1 MKPDAFERDIRKVLE
16 EVEYRPSEESWQKM
30 QQALAAGAGGNA
42 GFAAGMGIN
51 TPKKRPFWSISRAV
65 AAACFGVLATGAV
78 LFYVN
83 NNEVAAPGQELVREF
98 SNSGRKPLAE
108 QLNTANG
115 GNKYIDVLQPATGVV
130 QGLQALTSK
139 SASGPALIADLEHSA
154 IDPIGVTFAATSLGQ
169 VYSAGINVAPEMR
182 NALNPV
188 SKATERYE
196 RFKVAEDMGSKL
208 YSVADWSDNPEYT
221 TAFEDPFIY
230 GLSVKGGSPKVGLM
244 QFNAGMTV
252 KRDWSKRMYTEANLD
267 LSYTDVRYQKA
278 LYYKRNDNGSFTN
291 LGDLA
296 NMNEALAA
304 SGGKGKASA
313 YTYGNHVIGVG
324 LAVVGGYNVTRNL
337 SVAVGADMY
346 RNFNNKLVLDANNPL
361 VESTSL
367 KNTINPVKWI
377 NVWDAGARAQVRYR
391 VSDYVTLLAQGRYG
405 LVDYIANEEG
415 TKIENSSV
423 GLGVN
428 ISLNP

>member
-16 EVEYRPSEESWQKM
+16 EVEYRPSEASWQKM
-30 QQALAAGAGGNA
+30 QQALAESRNA
-42 GFAAGMGIN
+42 GFATGMSAHIA
-51 TPKKRPFWSISRAV
+51 KKKPLWSFSRAV
-65 AAACFGVLATGAV
+65 AAACIGVLATGAI

-83 NNEVAAPGQELVREF
+83 DNKIVTSGQELAGTI
-98 SNSGRKPLAE
+98 NSGRKPIAE
-108 QLNTANG
+108 QLDRAG
-115 GNKYIDVLQPATGVV
+115 AGNKNMDVLQGAAAAIP
-130 QGLQALTSK
+130 GLQELTPQTG
-139 SASGPALIADLEHSA
+139 SGTGMIAQPEHPAIA
-154 IDPIGVTFAATSLGQ
+154 PIGGAFDAAMPGQ
-169 VYSAGINVAPEMR
+169 VYTAGISVSPETR

-188 SKATERYE
+188 SKTTERYD
-196 RFKVAEDMGSKL
+196 RFKIAEDMGSKL
-208 YSVADWSDNPEYT
+208 YSVADWSDNPEHT
-221 TAFEDPFIY
+221 TSFEDPFIY
-230 GLSVKGGSPKVGLM
+230 GISVKGGLPRVGLM

-252 KRDWSKRMYTEANLD
+252 KRDWSKRIYTEANLD
-267 LSYTDVRYQKA
+267 VSYTDVRYQKA

-291 LGDLA
+291 LGDLG
-296 NMNEALAA
+296 NVGEAMAV

-313 YTYGNHVIGVG
+313 YTYGNHVVGVG
-324 LAVVGGYNVTRNL
+324 LAVLGGYNVTKNL

-367 KNTINPVKWI
+367 KSTINPVKWI
-377 NVWDAGARAQVRYR
+377 NVWDAGAKAQVRYR
-391 VSDYVTLLAQGRYG
+391 LSDHVTLLAQGRYG
-405 LVDYIANEEG
+405 LVDYIANEDG

>member
-16 EVEYRPSEESWQKM
+16 EVEYRPSEASWQKM
-30 QQALAAGAGGNA
+30 QQALAESRNA
-42 GFAAGMGIN
+42 GFATDMSAHIV
-51 TPKKRPFWSISRAV
+51 KKKPLWSFSRAV
-65 AAACFGVLATGAV
+65 AAACFGVLATGAT

-83 NNEVAAPGQELVREF
+83 NKTVAPGQELAGTI
-98 SNSGRKPLAE
+98 NSGRKPIAE
-108 QLNTANG
+108 LFNTPG
-115 GNKYIDVLQPATGVV
+115 GENKNMDALRPAAVAV
-130 QGLQALTSK
+130 PGLQGFSSKTS
-139 SASGPALIADLEHSA
+139 SGAGMIAQPEHSA
-154 IDPIGVTFAATSLGQ
+154 IASIGGAFDAATLGQ
-169 VYSAGINVAPEMR
+169 VYSASISVTPETR
-182 NALNPV
+182 NALHPV
-188 SKATERYE
+188 NKTTERYE
-196 RFKVAEDMGSKL
+196 RFKIAEDMGSKL
-208 YSVADWSDNPEYT
+208 YSAADWSDNPEHT
-221 TAFEDPFIY
+221 LAFEDPFIY
-230 GLSVKGGSPKVGLM
+230 GLSVKGGLPRVGLM

-252 KRDWSKRMYTEANLD
+252 KRDWSKRVYTEANLD
-267 LSYTDVRYQKA
+267 VSYTDVRYRKA

-296 NMNEALAA
+296 NGGEAMMAA
-304 SGGKGKASA
+304 SGGKASA

-324 LAVVGGYNVTRNL
+324 LAVLGGYNVTKNL

-367 KNTINPVKWI
+367 KSTINPVKWI
-377 NVWDAGARAQVRYR
+377 NVWDAGAKAQIRYR
-391 VSDYVTLLAQGRYG
+391 VSDHVTLLAQGRYG

-415 TKIENSSV
+415 TKIENSSA

>member
-1 MKPDAFERDIRKVLE
+1 MKPDAFERDIRKILE

-30 QQALAAGAGGNA
+30 QQALSEGRSAA
-42 GFAAGMGIN
+42 FPAGMP
-51 TPKKRPFWSISRAV
+51 TTTVKKKPFWSISRAV

-83 NNEVAAPGQELVREF
+83 NNRVLTPGQEF
-98 SNSGRKPLAE
+98 AGGINQGSKPLAE
-108 QLNTANG
+108 QLSNTGA
-115 GNKYIDVLQPATGVV
+115 GNKSIDVLQPATVV
-130 QGLQALTSK
+130 VPGLQFASK
-139 SASGPALIADLEHSA
+139 TTTGPVSIADLEHPS
-154 IDPIGVTFAATSLGQ
+154 IDPLGSSLAAATLDQ
-169 VYSAGINVAPEMR
+169 VYSAGINVALETR

-188 SKATERYE
+188 SKTTERYE
-196 RFKVAEDMGSKL
+196 RFKIAEDMGSRL
-208 YSVADWSDNPEYT
+208 YSVADWSDNPEHT
-221 TAFEDPFIY
+221 TTFEDPFIY
-230 GLSVKGGSPKVGLM
+230 GISVKGGLPKVGPM

-252 KRDWSKRMYTEANLD
+252 KRDWSKRIYTEANLD
-267 LSYTDVRYQKA
+267 VSYTDVRYQKA

-291 LGDLA
+291 LGDLS
-296 NMNEALAA
+296 NVHEAMAA

-324 LAVVGGYNVTRNL
+324 LAVLGGYNVTKDL

-346 RNFNNKLVLDANNPL
+346 RNFNNKLVLDASNPL
-361 VESTSL
+361 VEATSL

-377 NVWDAGARAQVRYR
+377 NVWDAGAKAQIRYR
-391 VSDYVTLLAQGRYG
+391 VSDYVTVFAQGRYG
-405 LVDYIANEEG
+405 LVDYIASEDG
-415 TKIENSSV
+415 TKIENSSA